1 MSLIPAKHYYG
12 EDTSDQWQR
21 KKQTKEERQNAKR
34 AKLDPESHKS
44 AKDIMDEN
52 ERKRKRELE
61 GEEGEY
67 GSDLDVG
74 EKEQPLQGLKA
85 SGKKV
90 KKLKLSLDSADKVKP
105 IKPGRPEAEGEDEG
119 DATTARKKAKAE
131 KRKEKEQRKKEKL
144 ERQQQKT
151 QARKARKEDITAKD
165 ATYMNGEDMADSE
178 AEKDAGDD
186 VIEKLD
192 MSGIIEDDKSE
203 PLSTATPT
211 PIPESPTSTVSAIPS
226 ASSSS
231 SIVPQS
237 TTEDSEKPKA
247 TKHPEVDQEALKA
260 RLQARI
266 EALRAARKA
275 DGIDGKPARNRQE
288 LMEARRRKE
297 EQRKAHKKE
306 VRKQAKEDE
315 ERAKADAELARL
327 RGSGSPLTTPDIFS
341 PRREESECN
350 FSFGRVA
357 FEDGQQMDSS
367 LSGFIESQKRKG
379 PQDPRT
385 ALEAAEKKRARISGL
400 DEQKRAD
407 IEEKDLWLNAKKRA
421 HGEKVRD
428 DMSLLKKTL
437 KRKEKAKLKSES
449 EWNERV
455 AGVQKGQEMRQKKRE
470 ENLRKRKEEKGSKGK
485 GKAKGKK
492 PGKKSKR
499 PGFEGSFR
507 SKAK

>member
-1 MSLIPAKHYYG
+1 
-12 EDTSDQWQR
+12 
-21 KKQTKEERQNAKR
+21 
-34 AKLDPESHKS
+34 
-44 AKDIMDEN
+44 MDEN

-61 GEEGEY
+61 GED
-67 GSDLDVG
+67 GSDIDVE

-85 SGKKV
+85 SGKKA

-105 IKPGRPEAEGEDEG
+105 IKLGRPEAGGEDEG
-119 DATTARKKAKAE
+119 DATAARKKAKTE

-151 QARKARKEDITAKD
+151 QTRKARKEDITAKET
-165 ATYMNGEDMADSE
+165 AYMNREDMADSD
-178 AEKDAGDD
+178 AEDDAGDD

-192 MSGIIEDDKSE
+192 VGGIIEDGKSE

-211 PIPESPTSTVSAIPS
+211 PIPESPTSTASAIPS

-237 TTEDSEKPKA
+237 TTGDSEKPKA
-247 TKHPEVDQEALKA
+247 TKHSKVDQEALKA

-315 ERAKADAELARL
+315 ERAKAEAELARL
-327 RGSGSPLTTPDIFS
+327 RGSGSPLTAPDIFS

-367 LSGFIESQKRKG
+367 LSGFIDSQKRKG

-449 EWNERV
+449 EWNERI

-492 PGKKSKR
+492 LGKMSKR